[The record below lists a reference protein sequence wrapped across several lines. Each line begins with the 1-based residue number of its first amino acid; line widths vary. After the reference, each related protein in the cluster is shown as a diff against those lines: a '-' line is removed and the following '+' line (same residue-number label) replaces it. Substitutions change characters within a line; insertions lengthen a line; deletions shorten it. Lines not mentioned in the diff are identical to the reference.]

1 MARNGTHGTPAERR
15 QSRRDV
21 DDTRI
26 RHESIDHGSLSRGRR
41 MQTSKHRKSLARGR
55 RIVATTNTT
64 GTRPQKVNG
73 SEKRRTSMGTRRN
86 QPTQAR
92 RQQRREDTP
101 KTGAAACYQEGEK
114 QDGRST
120 DRSNGQGYQETGA
133 SKAEN
138 QYTLNNGPVQNKK

>member
-15 QSRRDV
+15 RSRRDV
-21 DDTRI
+21 KDTRI

-41 MQTSKHRKSLARGR
+41 MKTSKHRKSRARGR
-55 RIVATTNTT
+55 RIAASTNTT

-92 RQQRREDTP
+92 RQQRRVDTP
-101 KTGAAACYQEGEK
+101 KTGGVTYYQAV
-114 QDGRST
+114 R
-120 DRSNGQGYQETGA
+120 
-133 SKAEN
+133 
-138 QYTLNNGPVQNKK
+138 